1 MSIICLITGI
11 IVFIMIFFDLKK
23 KIHLTNKGF
32 MSIFLIVSPH
42 SVSLSY
48 MFMNYATK
56 YTFPFILQDIFIVEI
71 SLLTLYIWIKLHIA
85 PYIHKERISLR
96 LNILR
101 GGRSLIFY
109 GLFVSIMQILV
120 YCFMLKLFNQLPTPI
135 IILDTTLTVL
145 FILSLLINGYIRIIL
160 TSHRLNILQ
169 KVLILL
175 FIFLPAIN
183 IILLLYMCHLS
194 KTEYDHECYKVTI
207 YPERNT
213 SFVCQTKYPIVLI
226 HGVGFRDLKYLNYWG
241 RIPKELIKNGA
252 CIYYGHQEAW
262 GTIEDNAHQIKE
274 KILDIINE
282 TGCKK
287 VNIIAHSKGGLDARY
302 MVSKLDMSNYV
313 ASLTTISSPHHG
325 SKAIDMLLHLPE
337 GIYRFITKLIDKYF
351 KMIGDKNPD
360 SYTASRQFSTKHA
373 KVFNKEVTDAAGV
386 YYQSYTSI
394 MKSPFSDLLLA
405 FPYLIIRLIEGKN
418 DGLVSIDSSKWGEFR
433 GVLKNKYSTGVSH
446 GDIIDLKRQDYKGFD
461 VREFYI
467 QVVSELKDKGY

>member
-11 IVFIMIFFDLKK
+11 IVFLMIFFDLKK
-23 KIHLTNKGF
+23 KIHLTHKGF
-32 MSIFLIVSPH
+32 MSFFLIVSPH
-42 SVSLSY
+42 IISIIYGIMAYLI
-48 MFMNYATK
+48 K
-56 YTFPFILQDIFIVEI
+56 YNFLVIFEYVFIVEI
-71 SLLTLYIWIKLHIA
+71 TLFTLYLWIKFHIA
-85 PYIHKERISLR
+85 PYVHKEQVSLR

-101 GGRSLIFY
+101 GGRSLILY
-109 GLFVSIMQILV
+109 SLFTSIMQILV
-120 YCFMLKLFNQLPTPI
+120 YWFMLEVFNKLPTPV
-135 IILDTTLTVL
+135 IILDTMLTVF
-145 FILSLLINGYIRIIL
+145 FILSLLINGFIRIFF
-160 TSHRLNILQ
+160 TSHRLNVVQ
-169 KVLILL
+169 KVIILL
-175 FIFLPAIN
+175 FIFLPIIN

-194 KTEYDHECYKVTI
+194 KTEYDHECYKVMI

-213 SFVCQTKYPIVLI
+213 SLVCQTQYPIVLI

-252 CIYYGHQEAW
+252 TIYYGHQEAW
-262 GTIEDNAHQIKE
+262 GTIEDNAHQIKN
-274 KILDIINE
+274 KILDIISE

-325 SKAIDMLLHLPE
+325 SKAIDILLHLPE
-337 GIYRFITKLIDKYF
+337 GIYRFITKLIDRYF
-351 KMIGDKNPD
+351 RMIGDKNPD

-373 KVFNKEVTDAAGV
+373 KVFNEEVKDTAGV

-394 MKSPFSDLLLA
+394 MKTPFSDLLLA

-418 DGLVSIDSSKWGEFR
+418 DGLVSIDSSRWGEFR
-433 GVLKNKYSTGVSH
+433 DVVKNKYRKGISH

-461 VREFYI
+461 IREFYI
-467 QVVSELKDKGY
+467 QIVSELKDKGY